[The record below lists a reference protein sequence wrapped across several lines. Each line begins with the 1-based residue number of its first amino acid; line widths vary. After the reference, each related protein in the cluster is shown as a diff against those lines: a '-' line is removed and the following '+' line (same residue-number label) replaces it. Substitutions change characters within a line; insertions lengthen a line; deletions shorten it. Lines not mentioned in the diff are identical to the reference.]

1 MLVGAN
7 SGLRNTEVISMCVTV
22 DALPPYLLAASPT
35 SANFNAKRLWFS
47 FAFSEPILL
56 LYDPLHSFTE
66 NLQTSTAERLL
77 SMICSPGQVGECI
90 SVAGGTVLSAAVEA
104 DRIALELAAAQKS
117 RLSVL
122 IPRALLTDLAGNAL
136 RSDVRQ
142 AVTVN
147 DDALEVTR
155 WATVLFARRRFR
167 PFLAL
172 TFNKPT
178 VHVAATATIV
188 VTVQQAAGNVTRVVG
203 SQDVIVNPY
212 TVVFDVDE
220 AYRAHAKYDVMIPAG
235 MFSDEY
241 ANFFAGYMGGQLA
254 FSSGAMRP
262 FLVLLTLGRFW
273 LFFAVCAVGVGV
285 FLAVAGYR
293 QVYYAVL
300 LNNALFFLLLLA
312 LAVGFFYLLFF
323 PLHTWVLL
331 PLLLVLA
338 VAAVTISSGLSHHAP
353 STALRA
359 FTASLGC
366 YAGAMVF
373 RVLCDALS
381 DVTGFVTLYLRSQLL
396 ICRVEFY
403 LLLLLPVATTVGGC
417 FVALSSQR
425 AFIAAIAFAASVFCV
440 SVVDVVLRR
449 VLRRKEVLVL
459 VGDSVL
465 YDGVGVVL
473 VLVLMYVVYH
483 TQKKVEAEC
492 AGEV

>member
-1 MLVGAN
+1 MLVGSN

-22 DALPPYLLAASPT
+22 DALPPYLLAASPA

-56 LYDPLHSFTE
+56 LYDPQHSFTE

-104 DRIALELAAAQKS
+104 DRIALEVAAAQKS

-212 TVVFDVDE
+212 TVVFDVDK

-273 LFFAVCAVGVGV
+273 HFFAVCAAGVGV

-293 QVYYAVL
+293 QVYYTVL

-312 LAVGFFYLLFF
+312 LAVGFFCLLFF
-323 PLHTWVLL
+323 PLRTWVLL

-366 YAGAMVF
+366 YAGAMVY

-396 ICRVEFY
+396 IYRVEFY

-483 TQKKVEAEC
+483 TQKKVEAEY

>member
-1 MLVGAN
+1 M
-7 SGLRNTEVISMCVTV
+7 
-22 DALPPYLLAASPT
+22 
-35 SANFNAKRLWFS
+35 
-47 FAFSEPILL
+47 
-56 LYDPLHSFTE
+56 
-66 NLQTSTAERLL
+66 
-77 SMICSPGQVGECI
+77 
-90 SVAGGTVLSAAVEA
+90 
-104 DRIALELAAAQKS
+104 
-117 RLSVL
+117 
-122 IPRALLTDLAGNAL
+122 
-136 RSDVRQ
+136 
-142 AVTVN
+142 
-147 DDALEVTR
+147 
-155 WATVLFARRRFR
+155 
-167 PFLAL
+167 
-172 TFNKPT
+172 
-178 VHVAATATIV
+178 
-188 VTVQQAAGNVTRVVG
+188 
-203 SQDVIVNPY
+203 
-212 TVVFDVDE
+212 
-220 AYRAHAKYDVMIPAG
+220 
-235 MFSDEY
+235 
-241 ANFFAGYMGGQLA
+241 
-254 FSSGAMRP
+254 
-262 FLVLLTLGRFW
+262 
-273 LFFAVCAVGVGV
+273 
-285 FLAVAGYR
+285 
-293 QVYYAVL
+293 
-300 LNNALFFLLLLA
+300 
-312 LAVGFFYLLFF
+312 LFF

-396 ICRVEFY
+396 IRRVEFY

-425 AFIAAIAFAASVFCV
+425 AFIAAIAFAASAFCV

-449 VLRRKEVLVL
+449 VLRRKEEVLVL